1 MRATFLIIIFFAASS
16 FQNVKL
22 VKTKVNDS
30 ITLSLPQEF
39 SLMTEEELNRKYV
52 SAKVPLAVYTDFSK
66 TVDLGVNIAYSRWNA
81 EDLEI
86 MMSFYKSNIMG
97 LYDEVQF
104 IAEAVREING
114 RDFVVFEFL
123 SKVNDTEGTTI
134 DNSSISMFVRIQY
147 TIVKSKTVL
156 FHFSC
161 PERVKDK
168 WAPIANEI
176 LESAK
181 ISKTL

>member
-1 MRATFLIIIFFAASS
+1 L
-16 FQNVKL
+16 QKL
-22 VKTKVNDS
+22 CAKLMGE
-30 ITLSLPQEF
+30 TLWF
-39 SLMTEEELNRKYV
+39 
-52 SAKVPLAVYTDFSK
+52 
-66 TVDLGVNIAYSRWNA
+66 
-81 EDLEI
+81 
-86 MMSFYKSNIMG
+86 
-97 LYDEVQF
+97 
-104 IAEAVREING
+104 
-114 RDFVVFEFL
+114 FEFL